1 MRGFRNQLLRK
12 LARAGLPAPIGQ
24 IYQPSCCGHG
34 LRQQRSLAGCA
45 WMYASGPSRF
55 AFADHETYRC
65 ASKHWRDVISTRLVG
80 SNSRSNGSWQDNLF
94 PGQSTPR
101 MLAVLARENRRLG
114 GAIEAYIYR
123 RIGELYGSIGELV
136 ISIENSDPN
145 EFSLRQF
152 LDQCCQ
158 SQLQRVKERIY
169 EIIACAIIATLT
181 KFLDVQVIA
190 TVSAKRFQLVANDE
204 ILLGAVLGMPNG
216 KPKRTAA
223 GRLSRLGL
231 TSAADGGVDIV
242 SNFGFIAQVKHAA
255 LDDRLLSKLYAAVQI
270 EGMAVIC
277 RSATFSSPSDSGS
290 PNTFSVITQDDLVR
304 WSDRIV
310 RGDFGLGAA
319 DFLCESLTAGLRLE
333 FPACDPVDFAAFMT
347 ERGYIDMP
355 PWKI

>member
-1 MRGFRNQLLRK
+1 MRCSVRAAKVELDAGVEN
-12 LARAGLPAPIGQ
+12 ARGKFFKAIQ
-24 IYQPSCCGHG
+24 IAEILYYDRMHPGEIN
-34 LRQQRSLAGCA
+34 L
-45 WMYASGPSRF
+45 
-55 AFADHETYRC
+55 ADHETYRC

-94 PGQSTPR
+94 PGQDTPHI
-101 MLAVLARENRRLG
+101 LAILARENRRLG
-114 GAIEAYIYR
+114 GGVEAYVYR
-123 RIGELYGSIGELV
+123 RIGQMHGSIAELV
-136 ISIENSDPN
+136 ISLEGNDPN

-158 SQLQRVKERIY
+158 SQLLRVKERIY

-181 KFLDVQVIA
+181 KFLDVQVIT
-190 TVSAKRFQLVANDE
+190 TVSAKRFQLVASDE

-216 KPKRTAA
+216 KPKKTAA

-255 LDDRLLSKLYAAVQI
+255 LDDRLLSKIYGAVQI
-270 EGMAVIC
+270 EGMTVIC
-277 RSATFSSPSDSGS
+277 RTVTFSSSSGS
-290 PNTFSVITQDDLVR
+290 ERHNTALVITENDLVR
-304 WSDRIV
+304 WSDQIV
-310 RGDFGLGAA
+310 RGNFGLGAA
-319 DFLCESLTAGLRLE
+319 AFLCENLTAGLRRE

-347 ERGYIDMP
+347 ERDYVGMA